1 MDRGGGVPKV
11 HQKRIFE
18 KFHRVDDSLTAD
30 QGGSGL
36 GLSIADRLIRGLG
49 GRLDYRDRAG
59 GGATFTLHI
68 PIHTGEHT

>member
-1 MDRGGGVPKV
+1 
-11 HQKRIFE
+11 
-18 KFHRVDDSLTAD
+18 VDDSLTAD

-68 PIHTGEHT
+68 PFHTGEHT